1 MQDDSKFSSL
11 LAVAVVVAV
20 PAIGVWELL
29 RQDEAPS
36 LRTFR
41 LLMVLACGLCLAV
54 LALLAEQTAKAGWKN
69 NVRDLEALHSDFVAM
84 LKSIV
89 RQAKPSGFRAT
100 DDNKYASLLAV
111 GVVVAVPA
119 IGVWELLRQDET
131 PSLRTFRL
139 LVVLACGLLLA
150 VLALLTEQ
158 LTKARFKNDA
168 KKLEALNRELVEV
181 VRAILRRADPR
192 SLRTTFVNK
201 HVEEILGYPVASWLE
216 DPTFWVE
223 HIHPEDRDRTL
234 AFTAKSVEEQ
244 RHHDLE
250 YRMIAADGRTVW
262 LHEIVNVVVEDGA
275 AKELVAVSG
284 DITARKLA
292 EEARAL
298 FRKLID
304 GSNDAI
310 EVLDPATL
318 RFLDIN
324 ERACLDL
331 GYDREE
337 MLTMTAFDIDPV
349 LDVSL
354 FSRVDRK
361 LRESGG
367 MIMESQH
374 RRKDGTTFPVEI
386 NIKYIQLERDYVV
399 AVVRDIAER
408 KILEGTLSSL
418 SRRLID
424 AQEEERRNVARELRE
439 DLNQRVALLQIGLGQ
454 LERDV
459 PSLSLRAREQLHSLA
474 EVATTVASSIHNL
487 SHQLHPSLLDL
498 LGPVASVESLCKEV
512 SDRHNLAVQF
522 VHHCTPERFPKDVTL
537 CLYRITQEAL
547 QNVVKHSGAAAA
559 KVELLCQND
568 RIDLCISDSGVGFSP
583 EAVRGTAGL
592 GLISMR
598 ERLRLVGGQLS
609 VESELSQGTRI
620 RARIVQHAD
629 DRLIDNRR

>member
-1 MQDDSKFSSL
+1 MPDDSKFRSL

-41 LLMVLACGLCLAV
+41 LLVVLACGLCLAV
-54 LALLAEQTAKAGWKN
+54 LALLAEQTAKAGWKS
-69 NVRDLEALHSDFVAM
+69 NVRKLEALHSDFVEV
-84 LKSIV
+84 LKSV
-89 RQAKPSGFRAT
+89 LWQGSPSSFRAS

-119 IGVWELLRQDET
+119 IGVWELLRQDEA

-150 VLALLTEQ
+150 VLALLAEL

-168 KKLEALNRELVEV
+168 QKLEALNRELVET
-181 VRAILRRADPR
+181 VRAILRRSDPR
-192 SLRTTFVNK
+192 SFRTTFVNQ
-201 HVEEILGYPVASWLE
+201 HVEAILGYPVDSWLE

-234 AFTAKSVEEQ
+234 AFTAKAVEEQ
-244 RHHDLE
+244 RHHERE

-262 LHEIVNVVVEDGA
+262 LHEIVNVIVENGA

-284 DITARKLA
+284 DIT
-292 EEARAL
+292 
-298 FRKLID
+298 
-304 GSNDAI
+304 
-310 EVLDPATL
+310 
-318 RFLDIN
+318 
-324 ERACLDL
+324 
-331 GYDREE
+331 
-337 MLTMTAFDIDPV
+337 
-349 LDVSL
+349 
-354 FSRVDRK
+354 
-361 LRESGG
+361 
-367 MIMESQH
+367 
-374 RRKDGTTFPVEI
+374 
-386 NIKYIQLERDYVV
+386 
-399 AVVRDIAER
+399 ER
-408 KILEGTLSSL
+408 KIAEHTQSRLSL
-418 SRRLID
+418 RLIE
-424 AQEEERRNVARELRE
+424 AQEQERSSVARELRE

-459 PSLSLRAREQLHSLA
+459 PTLSSRARDQLHNLA
-474 EVATTVASSIHNL
+474 EVATNVASGIHNL

-498 LGPVASVESLCKEV
+498 LGPVASVETLCREV
-512 SDRHNLAVQF
+512 SDRHNVDVQF
-522 VHHCTPERFPKDVTL
+522 VHHCTPEGIPKEVTL

-559 KVELLCQND
+559 KVELLCHND
-568 RIDLCISDSGVGFSP
+568 RIDLCISDSGAGFSP

-609 VESELSQGTRI
+609 VESALSQGTRI
-620 RARIVQHAD
+620 RARIEQRAGDPFV
-629 DRLIDNRR
+629 DNRR